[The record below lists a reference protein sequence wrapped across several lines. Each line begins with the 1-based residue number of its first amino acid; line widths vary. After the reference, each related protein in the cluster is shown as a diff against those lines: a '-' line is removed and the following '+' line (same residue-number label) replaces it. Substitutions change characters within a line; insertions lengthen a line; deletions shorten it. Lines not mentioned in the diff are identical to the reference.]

1 LEDLK
6 AWKFLNGFGTR
17 KHPRGFPQFVNR
29 TACVFPFYG
38 SHECTVKRQAC
49 TYLAS
54 GDIKCE
60 DKWLQTGYNNILQNE
75 KNKTVPMADAMT
87 FLRPF

>member
-38 SHECTVKRQAC
+38 SHECNV
-49 TYLAS
+49 L
-54 GDIKCE
+54 
-60 DKWLQTGYNNILQNE
+60 
-75 KNKTVPMADAMT
+75 
-87 FLRPF
+87 

>member
-38 SHECTVKRQAC
+38 SHECIAKAIEFICQQSIDTSAFGHCKFF
-49 TYLAS
+49 T
-54 GDIKCE
+54 
-60 DKWLQTGYNNILQNE
+60 QN
-75 KNKTVPMADAMT
+75 
-87 FLRPF
+87 

>member
-38 SHECTVKRQAC
+38 SHECKQ
-49 TYLAS
+49 
-54 GDIKCE
+54 
-60 DKWLQTGYNNILQNE
+60 LQEIVVE
-75 KNKTVPMADAMT
+75 
-87 FLRPF
+87 

>member
-38 SHECTVKRQAC
+38 SHECIVYIQQTQA
-49 TYLAS
+49 
-54 GDIKCE
+54 I
-60 DKWLQTGYNNILQNE
+60 ILYR
-75 KNKTVPMADAMT
+75 K
-87 FLRPF
+87 